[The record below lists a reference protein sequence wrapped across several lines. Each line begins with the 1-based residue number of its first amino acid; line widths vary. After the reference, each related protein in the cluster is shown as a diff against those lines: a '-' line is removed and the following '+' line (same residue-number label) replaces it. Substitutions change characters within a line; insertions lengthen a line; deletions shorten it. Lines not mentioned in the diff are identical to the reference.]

1 MPKKNTWNV
10 IFDFHHQS
18 SLPALIIM
26 PFQKCCLKKHFFSK
40 EQNFKTVTFVLKI
53 TSVYPIDESYQNNQL
68 LFEENKIQWRK
79 HFLQN
84 IIFVSY
90 HRSTALLLI
99 TMLFKNFYWKNFFSR
114 KIIFWKNFFFFIIF
128 REYPHWWIIP
138 NQPIL

>member
-1 MPKKNTWNV
+1 MPKKITWKV
-10 IFDFHHQS
+10 IFDFQHQP
-18 SLPALIIM
+18 SLPALIYL
-26 PFQKCCLKKHFFSK
+26 PFQKCCLEKRFFSK
-40 EQNFKTVTFVLKI
+40 KQSFKTVTFVFKI

-68 LFEENKIQWRK
+68 FFEENKIQWRK

-99 TMLFKNFYWKNFFSR
+99 TMLFKSFYWKNIFSR